1 MQFEQ
6 TAELNRLVD
15 ATIPLT
21 WAVRWKAIRP
31 VLPMLACCSVLLVEQ
46 VAFRLWLNDR
56 NFVAELPLLVVCLM
70 LPGVLATLASEVQV
84 RISHRSKR
92 RIRLEPKRISIT
104 PAKCNRIPWK
114 QVAAWRLEPLPHA
127 PGLSKLTVEYSLA
140 KGGKRPREWSMVLR
154 QADQEHALLSELE
167 YFRQKG
173 SNTSPVVRLNE
184 PGPPRASNRRLRSM
198 GAAALGV
205 YLLLHGLPLLGVG
218 LLPPDRGSHET
229 QSSRFTSKETAKL
242 RRFVLQ
248 TFASVEEFRR
258 VILAA
263 DGGLTIMGAGLYFW
277 GLSTPKRPEALAVSE
292 SVASADATPATA
304 AGGSIAFSR

>member
-1 MQFEQ
+1 
-6 TAELNRLVD
+6 
-15 ATIPLT
+15 
-21 WAVRWKAIRP
+21 
-31 VLPMLACCSVLLVEQ
+31 
-46 VAFRLWLNDR
+46 
-56 NFVAELPLLVVCLM
+56 
-70 LPGVLATLASEVQV
+70 
-84 RISHRSKR
+84 
-92 RIRLEPKRISIT
+92 
-104 PAKCNRIPWK
+104 
-114 QVAAWRLEPLPHA
+114 
-127 PGLSKLTVEYSLA
+127 
-140 KGGKRPREWSMVLR
+140 MVLR

-198 GAAALGV
+198 GAAALGL

>member
-1 MQFEQ
+1 MATQFEQ
-6 TAELNRLVD
+6 TAELNRHVD

-21 WAVRWKAIRP
+21 WAVRWKAIQP

-46 VAFRLWLNDR
+46 VVFRLWLNDR
-56 NFVAELPLLVVCLM
+56 IFVEELPLLVACLM
-70 LPGVLATLASEVQV
+70 LPGALATLASEVQV

-127 PGLSKLTVEYSLA
+127 RGFSKLTLEYSLA

-154 QADQEHALLSELE
+154 QADQEQALLSELE
-167 YFRQKG
+167 CFRQKG

-184 PGPPRASNRRLRSM
+184 TAPPRASNRRLRSM

-218 LLPPDRGSHET
+218 LLPPDRNSHET
-229 QSSRFTSKETAKL
+229 HSSRFTSKETAKL
-242 RRFVLQ
+242 KRFVLQ
-248 TFASVEEFRR
+248 TFTSVEEFRR
-258 VILAA
+258 VMLAA
-263 DGGLTIMGAGLYFW
+263 GGGLTIMGAGLYF
-277 GLSTPKRPEALAVSE
+277 
-292 SVASADATPATA
+292 
-304 AGGSIAFSR
+304 

>member
-1 MQFEQ
+1 MATQFEQ
-6 TAELNRLVD
+6 PAELNRHVD

-21 WAVRWKAIRP
+21 WSVRWKAIRP

-56 NFVAELPLLVVCLM
+56 NFVAELPMLVACLM
-70 LPGVLATLASEVQV
+70 LPVALVTLASEVQV

-92 RIRLEPKRISIT
+92 RIRLEPKRIVIN
-104 PAKCNRIPWK
+104 PAKYNCIPWK
-114 QVAAWRLEPLPHA
+114 QVAAWRLEPLSHS

-173 SNTSPVVRLNE
+173 SNTSPVVRLDE
-184 PGPPRASNRRLRSM
+184 PALPRASNRRPRSM
-198 GAAALGV
+198 VAAALGL

-218 LLPPDRGSHET
+218 LLPPDRSSDET
-229 QSSRFTSKETAKL
+229 RSSRFSSRETAKL
-242 RRFVLQ
+242 KRFVLHN
-248 TFASVEEFRR
+248 FASAEEFRR
-258 VILAA
+258 DMLAA
-263 DGGLTIMGAGLYFW
+263 GGGLTIMGAGLYFW
-277 GLSTPKRPEALAVSE
+277 GLSTPKRSDAPAVNE
-292 SVASADATPATA
+292 SAGRANAAPATA
-304 AGGSIAFSR
+304 TELAQ